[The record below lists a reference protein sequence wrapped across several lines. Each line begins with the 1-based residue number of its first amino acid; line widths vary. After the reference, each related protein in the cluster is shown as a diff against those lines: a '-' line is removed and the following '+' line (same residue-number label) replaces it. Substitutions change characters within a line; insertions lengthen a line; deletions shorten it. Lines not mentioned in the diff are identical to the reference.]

1 MRKECVILNCI
12 ETAMSESNL
21 LIDVII
27 LNLLFISTSSWNGI
41 IVLDSSCFIL

>member
-1 MRKECVILNCI
+1 M
-12 ETAMSESNL
+12 
-21 LIDVII
+21 